1 MRCVSKL
8 VESLTEFLTESG
20 GATDGKLAALF
31 VQQVD
36 KGKVVWDR
44 ALWDF
49 TIKEYISSL
58 RTDPPQG
65 GITNEYL
72 LGRALETNAVKCR
85 CYRKCTCV

>member
-1 MRCVSKL
+1 MLRVSEL
-8 VESLTEFLTESG
+8 VDSLTESV
-20 GATDGKLAALF
+20 GATDGRLAALF

-72 LGRALETNAVKCR
+72 LRRALETNAVKCH